1 MVEDESYEENSV
13 GDLIHERD
21 ANEVNQDLTG
31 EEEDSCYGRKQELLH
46 DCKHLTESAKKP
58 LNVAVIGP
66 PGCGKS
72 SFLNTLFASLN
83 SDRWYEYAKSGKF
96 GNHEGVM
103 GMQVTRRLR
112 SFTKEEYYRQND
124 QCILPTFTD
133 MTGFEN
139 DDSVITEE
147 LLYLVF
153 CGKVKEK
160 EALNDIVTYGRLN
173 GISAMRAMYRTRL
186 FSYRPIDR
194 IIIVCSSNPDSAMPT
209 ALLKTVINVAN
220 ELDVTFYGVMT
231 HADVCREKYGNR
243 VQERE
248 KLFREYLGLP
258 GNRLANVINYCS
270 AVDPDR
276 SFEDTLLP
284 AVDVPVL
291 RLLRQILTPE
301 PNDSV
306 MYFEDWFNM
315 LKAVFSTT
323 KSLFYYG
330 IRSFVAVDS
339 RVKLAIFIAS
349 LMIGLVLL
357 LFIHTLCEIYEFII
371 RIRDR

>member
-1 MVEDESYEENSV
+1 
-13 GDLIHERD
+13 
-21 ANEVNQDLTG
+21 
-31 EEEDSCYGRKQELLH
+31 
-46 DCKHLTESAKKP
+46 
-58 LNVAVIGP
+58 
-66 PGCGKS
+66 
-72 SFLNTLFASLN
+72 
-83 SDRWYEYAKSGKF
+83 
-96 GNHEGVM
+96 
-103 GMQVTRRLR
+103 MQVTRRLR
-112 SFTKEEYYRQND
+112 SFTKEEYYRQNE
-124 QCILPTFTD
+124 QCMLPTFID
-133 MTGFEN
+133 MTGFED

-160 EALNDIVTYGRLN
+160 EALNDMETYGRLN
-173 GISAMRAMYRTRL
+173 GIAAMKAMYRTRL

-194 IIIVCSSNPDSAMPT
+194 IIIVCSSNPDSALPT
-209 ALLKTVINVAN
+209 ALLKTVVNVAN
-220 ELDVTFYGVMT
+220 KLDVTFYGVMT
-231 HADVCREKYGNR
+231 HADVCREKYGDR

-248 KLFREYLGLP
+248 KLLREYLGLP

-270 AVDPDR
+270 SVDPDR

-306 MYFEDWFNM
+306 MHFEDWFNM

-330 IRSFVAVDS
+330 IRSFVAVDNANE
-339 RVKLAIFIAS
+339 VNHDLTEEEGF
-349 LMIGLVLL
+349 LL
-357 LFIHTLCEIYEFII
+357 WTET
-371 RIRDR
+371 RTSS

>member
-1 MVEDESYEENSV
+1 MDENELHEPNSV
-13 GDLIHERD
+13 GDPMDEQD
-21 ANEVNQDLTG
+21 VNEVNYEITD
-31 EEEDSCYGRKQELLH
+31 EEEGPCYERKEELLH
-46 DCKHLTESAKKP
+46 DCKRLTGSARKP
-58 LNVAVIGP
+58 LNVAIIGP

-72 SFLNTLFASLN
+72 SFLNTVFASLN

-112 SFTKEEYYRQND
+112 SLPKEEYYRQND
-124 QCILPTFTD
+124 LCMLPTFID

-160 EALNDIVTYGRLN
+160 EALNDIVTYGRLH
-173 GISAMRAMYRTRL
+173 GITTMKKKYRSWKRL
-186 FSYRPIDR
+186 PNRRINR

-209 ALLKTVINVAN
+209 ALLKTVVNVAN
-220 ELDVTFYGVMT
+220 ELDITFYGVMT
-231 HADVCREKYGNR
+231 HADICREKYGNR

-258 GNRLANVINYCS
+258 GNRLASVINYCP

-276 SFEDTLLP
+276 SYEDTLLP
-284 AVDVPVL
+284 ALDVPVL

-306 MYFEDWFNM
+306 MHFEDCVT
-315 LKAVFSTT
+315 AVISTT

-330 IRSFVAVDS
+330 SRSFIMVDN
-339 RVKLAIFIAS
+339 RVKRF
-349 LMIGLVLL
+349 
-357 LFIHTLCEIYEFII
+357 LFISSFYIVLFSII
-371 RIRDR
+371 FAFLYKFMRDL